1 MNARDMN
8 ARDMNR
14 TKMNHPL
21 LSSLWVATVS
31 IGVFPALV
39 QATPAVTNSDSSNM
53 TVRRNLVAQGRQPI
67 YLQVPQAQIQE
78 LRSLGMRVAMPIN
91 VPSGMKLTSISG
103 RSDPRFGRGY
113 LLVYRAGSKCFAV
126 EATSGGIGSIPAG
139 TAGSFKVQNAAMG
152 KGAIEVQKPGE
163 PAPLLMGQWMSRGP
177 FYRIVGANY
186 TIDGLGSDLANCQ
199 DLSVKDAVAVS
210 ESLRFLDLEPETMA
224 KLPPNTVQALD
235 PNSATSTIVGY
246 PNNEELTQFKR
257 NLKSGA
263 YGKGLQIAATDRSQR
278 QAFQATIAKSNPTIA
293 KFVGAWSTGDRVYYV
308 YPSKVKSRVCVVT
321 NSGNNGK
328 LEFSN
333 GTAISREL
341 RYQDNG
347 IYWVDQADVLASRDK
362 GTGTLYPIFA
372 ASSAPNPTALADFDY
387 GFRNADCSTQLPGV
401 AGASR

>member
-1 MNARDMN
+1 
-8 ARDMNR
+8 
-14 TKMNHPL
+14 MNHQL

-31 IGVFPALV
+31 IGVFPALI
-39 QATPAVTNSDSSNM
+39 QATPAATNSDQSSRSDQSNM

-91 VPSGMKLTSISG
+91 LPSGMKLTSISG
-103 RSDPRFGRGY
+103 RSDPRFGRSY
-113 LLVYRAGSKCFAV
+113 VLVYRAGSKCFAV
-126 EATSGGIGSIPAG
+126 EGVSGGIGSIPPG

-152 KGAIEVQKPGE
+152 KGAIEVQKPGS
-163 PAPLLMGQWMSRGP
+163 PAPLLIGQWMSRSP

-186 TIDGLGSDLANCQ
+186 PVDGIGSDLSNCQ
-199 DLSVKDAVAVS
+199 DLSTKDAVAVS

-224 KLPPNTVQALD
+224 KLPPNTIQALD
-235 PNSATSTIVGY
+235 PESGRGPVIGY
-246 PNNEELTQFKR
+246 PKNQELTQFKR
-257 NLKSGA
+257 NLQSGA
-263 YGKGLQIAATDRSQR
+263 YGKGTQLAASDRSQR

-293 KFVGAWSTGDRVYYV
+293 KFVGAWSAGDRVYYV

-347 IYWVDQADVLASRDK
+347 IYWVDQADILASRDK

-372 ASSAPNPTALADFDY
+372 ASSAPSASALADFDY
-387 GFRNADCSTQLPGV
+387 GFRNADCSTQLPGMV
-401 AGASR
+401 GASR

>member
-1 MNARDMN
+1 
-8 ARDMNR
+8 
-14 TKMNHPL
+14 MNHQL
-21 LSSLWVATVS
+21 LSIWVAAVS
-31 IGVFPALV
+31 IGVFPALI
-39 QATPAVTNSDSSNM
+39 QATPAAPRSEKSSSM
-53 TVRRNLVAQGRQPI
+53 TVRRSLQLMAQGRQPI

-91 VPSGMKLTSISG
+91 LPSGMKLTSIAG
-103 RSDPRFGRGY
+103 RSNPRFGRGY

-126 EATSGGIGSIPAG
+126 EGATDGIGGIPDG
-139 TAGSFKVQNAAMG
+139 TAGSFKVQNPAMG
-152 KGAIEVQKPGE
+152 KGAIEVQKPGAT
-163 PAPLLMGQWMSRGP
+163 APLLIGQWMSRGP
-177 FYRIVGANY
+177 FYRVVGANY

-199 DLSVKDAVAVS
+199 DLSAKEAVVVS
-210 ESLRFLDLEPETMA
+210 ESLRFLDLEPATME

-235 PNSATSTIVGY
+235 PNSATSPVVGY
-246 PNNEELTQFKR
+246 PNNQELTQFKR

-263 YGKGLQIAATDRSQR
+263 YGKGIQLAATDRTQR
-278 QAFQATIAKSNPTIA
+278 QAFQATIAKANPTIS
-293 KFVGAWSTGDRVYYV
+293 KFIGAWTTGDRVYYV

-347 IYWVDQADVLASRDK
+347 LYWVDQADVLASRDK

-372 ASSAPNPTALADFDY
+372 ASSAPSTTALADFDY
-387 GFRNADCSTQLPGV
+387 GFRNAECSPQLPSV
-401 AGASR
+401 AGASQ